1 MSLAEQIMDPSTR
14 KPLRSPVLA
23 YICDEATLEAVS
35 RVVPGG
41 RRGVE
46 VCEGGIETALR
57 VLNGDQSPD
66 LLILDISEA
75 SSPVEDIKAV
85 RGIINRS
92 TTIIAIG
99 EQNDVTLYRALTG
112 AGVNDYLVKPVTST
126 DLRRALLTASNDSKP
141 ETQVDSAPRGRV
153 AIVVGTRGGVG
164 ASTVAVNVAWI
175 CANDLEIRTALV
187 DLDLHF
193 GTAALALDLEPGHGL
208 RDALCNPDR
217 IDGLFVASALVH
229 DSDNLFV
236 LSGEEPI
243 DEHVPLRSDAI
254 SFLMA
259 ELQQSFEMIIVD
271 LPRNVLSGDPSL
283 LSIAHTIA
291 VVTDLSLAGLRDAV
305 RIRAIVRKAAPEAKL
320 QFIVNRAGLH
330 KKAEMTE
337 ADFERNLEDKVSFV
351 VPEDPKAA
359 ANAAGGKPIAEAS
372 KGGKAS
378 TALHAVAMGLR
389 GTSGKVK
396 AKFSL
401 FGGFMT
407 KHAKK

>member
-1 MSLAEQIMDPSTR
+1 MQNRSPTPAR
-14 KPLRSPVLA
+14 KALRAPVLA

-57 VLNGDQSPD
+57 VLNQAQSPD
-66 LLILDISEA
+66 LLILDIA
-75 SSPVEDIKAV
+75 DTSSPIEDIKAV
-85 RGIINRS
+85 RGMIDRA

-99 EQNDVTLYRALTG
+99 EQNDVSLYRALTG
-112 AGVNDYLVKPVTST
+112 AGVNDYLIKPVTST
-126 DLRRALLTASNDSKP
+126 DLRRALLTSSNDSKP
-141 ETQVDSAPRGRV
+141 ETVDNTPRGRI
-153 AIVVGTRGGVG
+153 AFVVGTRGGVG
-164 ASTVAVNVAWI
+164 ASTIAVNTAWI
-175 CANDLEIRTALV
+175 CANDYDVRTVLV

-229 DSDNLFV
+229 DGDNLFV
-236 LSGEEPI
+236 LGGEEPI
-243 DEHVPLRSDAI
+243 DEPVPLRTDAI
-254 SFLMA
+254 NFLMT
-259 ELQQSFEMIIVD
+259 ELQQSFEMIVVD
-271 LPRNVLSGDPSL
+271 LPRNLLTSDPGL
-283 LSIAHTIA
+283 LGLAHTIA

-305 RIRAIVRKAAPEAKL
+305 RIRSTVRKAAPEAKL
-320 QFIVNRAGLH
+320 QFVVNRAGLH
-330 KKAEMTE
+330 RRAEMTQ
-337 ADFERNLEDKVSFV
+337 ADFERNLEDKLSFV

-378 TALHAVAMGLR
+378 SALHQVAEGLR
-389 GTSGKVK
+389 GTGTRRKPK
-396 AKFSL
+396 LSL
-401 FGGFMT
+401 FAGLT
-407 KHAKK
+407 ARKSK

>member
-1 MSLAEQIMDPSTR
+1 MSLAEQLSDSAAR
-14 KPLRSPVLA
+14 KAQRSPVLA
-23 YICDEATLEAVS
+23 YICDEATLESVS

-57 VLNGDQSPD
+57 VLNQSQSPD
-66 LLILDISEA
+66 LLILDISDT
-75 SSPVEDIKAV
+75 SSPIEDIKAV
-85 RGIINRS
+85 RGMIDRG

-99 EQNDVTLYRALTG
+99 EQNDVSLYRALTG
-112 AGVNDYLVKPVTST
+112 AGVNDYLIKPVTST
-126 DLRRALLTASNDSKP
+126 DLRRALLTSSNDSKP
-141 ETQVDSAPRGRV
+141 ETVDNTPRGRV

-164 ASTVAVNVAWI
+164 ASTIAVNAAWI
-175 CANDLEIRTALV
+175 CANDFDARTVLV

-229 DSDNLFV
+229 DGDNLFV
-236 LSGEEPI
+236 LGGEEPI
-243 DEHVPLRSDAI
+243 DEPVPLRSDAI
-254 SFLMA
+254 NFLMT
-259 ELQQSFEMIIVD
+259 ELQQSFEMIVVD
-271 LPRNVLSGDPSL
+271 LPRNVLTSDPGL
-283 LSIAHTIA
+283 LAVAHTVA

-330 KKAEMTE
+330 RRAEMTQ
-337 ADFERNLEDKVSFV
+337 ADFERNLEDKVAFV

-378 TALHAVAMGLR
+378 SALHLVADGLR
-389 GTSGKVK
+389 GTG
-396 AKFSL
+396 AKKKPKLSL
-401 FGGFMT
+401 FAGFTT
-407 KHAKK
+407 KKTK